1 MELTEDLRLA
11 VRDLARRRGYTAA
24 AVVTLAV
31 AIGTNSAVF
40 STAYA
45 GSAEAPADPHQPQN
59 FVICCH

>member
-45 GSAEAPADPHQPQN
+45 VLLKPLPIHTSRR
-59 FVICCH
+59 IL